1 MNRELVWRM
10 VTRITAPLARRVRL
24 TVARAVVQLV
34 DDATK
39 LQSVQIQ
46 IYDDQ
51 IRDGVEHFQPGGI
64 SHVPSAGAEGIML
77 SVGGDTSHGLLVN
90 ASNRDQRPTE
100 MNEGETQVWDKTGSK
115 VHLKS
120 DGDVAMVPSGSFVH
134 VGGDPAEA
142 PIARADLVDAR
153 LAAVETQ
160 HNLLSAAF
168 NLAVGVFNVHP
179 HALSSQVVTGSETVT
194 ATAPAA
200 SQVLDISNAAGSSVA
215 ASIGKV
221 T

>member
-1 MNRELVWRM
+1 M
-10 VTRITAPLARRVRL
+10 VGRCILE
-24 TVARAVVQLV
+24 AVT
-34 DDATK
+34 DTTK
-39 LQSVQIQ
+39 MQSVKVQILQ
-46 IYDDQ
+46 DV
-51 IRDGVEHFQPGGI
+51 IREEVEHFQQGGI
-64 SHVPSAGAEGIML
+64 THVASKDAEGVFL
-77 SVGGDTSHGLLVN
+77 AVGGDTSRGIVLAL
-90 ASNRDQRPTE
+90 SNREQRPTG
-100 MNEGETQVWDKTGSK
+100 MSEGETQVWDKTGSK

-120 DGDVAMVPSGSFVH
+120 DGDIAMKPSGAFVH

-153 LAAVETQ
+153 LSAVETQ
-160 HNLLSAAF
+160 HNLLSVAF

-194 ATAPAA
+194 ATAPTAL
-200 SQVLDISNAAGSSVA
+200 QVPDVSNASGSSVA